1 MAEEIESLGIMYV
14 INEELGKTQAD
25 RWREMTDLSMT
36 VPKGAALGLGGL
48 FTSSLGPDSLRLPV
62 FAFGVF
68 ATNFAWNS
76 IADDI
81 SHVAFDKLA
90 DDYDPSQSR
99 LLPGNM
105 LSSMLRDERQSGN
118 LVPLVTRTTQK
129 GPAITKAQWIAQ
141 EHKQHPAW
149 DTETVISAG

>member
-1 MAEEIESLGIMYV
+1 M
-14 INEELGKTQAD
+14 
-25 RWREMTDLSMT
+25 
-36 VPKGAALGLGGL
+36 GAL
-48 FTSSLGPDSLRLPV
+48 FVSSLGPDSLRLPV

-68 ATNFAWNS
+68 ASNFAWNS

-81 SHVAFDKLA
+81 SHVALDKLA

-118 LVPLVTRTTQK
+118 LVPLVTRSTQK
-129 GPAITKAQWIAQ
+129 GPPITKAQWVAQ
-141 EHKQHPAW
+141 EQRQHPDW
-149 DTETVISAG
+149 DNTETEISAG